1 VTCEDEFRPISLT
14 ASLSKIL
21 EDFVVNW
28 MMNDVKHKIDPQQ
41 FGCFK
46 GTSTTFCLIDM
57 INNWLRTLDNQS
69 SYLRI
74 CFLDFSK
81 AFDRI
86 GHNILVSKLLC
97 LGVRESDRFKRQL
110 PSSVS
115 PSQRSPANRKV
126 FRTCLHAT
134 ASKSSPRK
142 ALFSSVQEQSQHQPK
157 DNFLDEHINV
167 SNLFEINE
175 TQVKVTI

>member
-1 VTCEDEFRPISLT
+1 MALITPISKVPSASCEHELRPISLT

-74 CFLDFSK
+74 CFLNY
-81 AFDRI
+81 
-86 GHNILVSKLLC
+86 G
-97 LGVRESDRFKRQL
+97 
-110 PSSVS
+110 SV
-115 PSQRSPANRKV
+115 
-126 FRTCLHAT
+126 
-134 ASKSSPRK
+134 
-142 ALFSSVQEQSQHQPK
+142 
-157 DNFLDEHINV
+157 
-167 SNLFEINE
+167 
-175 TQVKVTI
+175 